1 MLLGEGPHWT
11 NDASPPRKALAS
23 KAWRPWPTPGRKSE
37 ELAPIRQGP
46 DEPHQDFVSRLLQA
60 VSRSVPDGEAG
71 MLPVTRPAQEK
82 ADSAR
87 QSAVRPWKKKGSLSD
102 YGRSL
107 CRYRTI
113 VDTGVD
119 ISRSAARNDYSRSHG
134 TATEKSGKRKR

>member
-1 MLLGEGPHWT
+1 MLRGEGPHWT

-71 MLPVTRPAQEK
+71 MLPVTHGRLRRMQI
-82 ADSAR
+82 
-87 QSAVRPWKKKGSLSD
+87 QHVSLLLD
-102 YGRSL
+102 LGKRRV
-107 CRYRTI
+107 RYRTMD
-113 VDTGVD
+113 VLCAD
-119 ISRSAARNDYSRSHG
+119 IGPS
-134 TATEKSGKRKR
+134 